1 MTYISIE
8 EVAELCHEANRA
20 LCVAAGDLSQLPW
33 KDAEIWQREAAI
45 SGVCFHLD
53 PVNDDPEKAHLN
65 WCQQK
70 QSDGWC
76 YGAIKDAVLKH
87 HPCLVPYEQLP
98 VIDRAKDLVF
108 VSIVRT
114 LRSKVARHF
123 DAVSLSNDGNGI
135 SGSDTMV
142 GKHNA

>member
-1 MTYISIE
+1 M
-8 EVAELCHEANRA
+8 
-20 LCVAAGDLSQLPW
+20 
-33 KDAEIWQREAAI
+33 
-45 SGVCFHLD
+45 
-53 PVNDDPEKAHLN
+53 
-65 WCQQK
+65 
-70 QSDGWC
+70 
-76 YGAIKDAVLKH
+76 LKL

-108 VSIVRT
+108 VSLVQT

-123 DAVSLSNDGNGI
+123 DAVSLSNGGNDI